1 MQSRSGDTYWR
12 DLDKPGGTDL
22 AAPHTAGSAG
32 LYQLPTAEQELHAA
46 SSVAAVPPVRAS
58 INASV
63 STGVQGCEKMAGN
76 MASCSGFISCA
87 VAFYPCIQCDC
98 KYCNFY
104 T

>member
-46 SSVAAVPPVRAS
+46 SSVAAVPPCEGKYKCKCQHR
-58 INASV
+58 
-63 STGVQGCEKMAGN
+63 STGL
-76 MASCSGFISCA
+76 
-87 VAFYPCIQCDC
+87 
-98 KYCNFY
+98 
-104 T
+104 